1 VIFNFLFIIKIKKI
15 DFANFNFLQKAK
27 FCFNLNI
34 VIENKIGMVINKQYF
49 FIFIFYMTYSTD
61 EVQYILNLFCFFQK
75 NNYNTIQIRKN
86 IKDIFNVSLSTVYN
100 WLPKYITNIKN
111 ISDLYKPT
119 QRISKITQEIEK
131 FIVDIMIKNK
141 IERCKTIR
149 KHVMNR
155 FNINLSVKSVC
166 NILRKNNITNK
177 KVYRKINKL
186 SVEEFNKRKEI
197 MSKKI
202 TEVGENNIIS
212 IDEMGIYLNDFPSY
226 GWVRKGEKCE
236 IITKDNVL
244 QKRVSLIVAMNNKK
258 IIKSELYEQNISGDK
273 FLKFIRE
280 INYKHK
286 NKHLLM
292 DNAKIHHTK
301 KLKEYINKKNIKVLY
316 NIPYCPE
323 FNPIENVNSM
333 IRNNVRY
340 NKNTTFD
347 DIKNALHEFKNKD
360 HKKEFQNIYNSTFKR
375 LKS

>member
-1 VIFNFLFIIKIKKI
+1 
-15 DFANFNFLQKAK
+15 
-27 FCFNLNI
+27 
-34 VIENKIGMVINKQYF
+34 
-49 FIFIFYMTYSTD
+49 MTYSVN
-61 EVQYILNLFCFFQK
+61 EVQYILNLFYFFQK
-75 NNYNTIQIRKN
+75 NKYNSIKIREYMKT
-86 IKDIFNVSLSTVYN
+86 IFNVSLSTIYT
-100 WLPKYITNIKN
+100 WLPKYITNLTN
-111 ISDLYKPT
+111 ISSLYKPA
-119 QRISKITQEIEK
+119 QRISKITPEMEK
-131 FIVDIMIKNK
+131 FIVDITIKNK

-149 KHVMNR
+149 KHVMDK

-177 KVYRKINKL
+177 KAYRKINKL
-186 SVEEFNKRKEI
+186 SIEEFNKRKII
-197 MSKKI
+197 MSDKI
-202 TEVGENNIIS
+202 TEIGENNIIS
-212 IDEMGIYLNDFPSY
+212 IDEMAIYLNDFPSY
-226 GWVRKGEKCE
+226 GWAKKGEKCE
-236 IITKDNVL
+236 IITADNVS

-273 FLKFIRE
+273 YLKFIRE

-286 NKHLLM
+286 GKHLLM

-301 KLKEYINKKNIKVLY
+301 KLKEYVKKKNINVLY

-340 NKNTTFD
+340 NKNAIFD
-347 DIKNALHEFKNKD
+347 DIKNVLQEFKNKD